1 MKRWYPFILI
11 VGLVIFFSL
20 QLFWGGQADY
30 TPVTADPSII
40 YIEACLEC
48 HGDGQQPANIWSP
61 DLSNEILLESEV
73 RQIVHAGNWRMPAF
87 PMIPD
92 SILDSLTDYVVN
104 KRFVVISD
112 KETKL

>member
-11 VGLVIFFSL
+11 VCLVIFFSL
-20 QLFWGGQADY
+20 QLFLGGQEDY
-30 TPVTADPSII
+30 TPAASDPSII

-48 HGDGQQPANIWSP
+48 HGDGQQPANLWSP

-73 RQIVHAGNWRMPAF
+73 RQIVLEGSWRMPAF

-92 SILDSLTDYVVN
+92 SILDSLTRYVVD
-104 KRFVVISD
+104 KRFILNSG

>member
-11 VGLVIFFSL
+11 IFLVLFFSL
-20 QLFWGGQADY
+20 LLILGGEDDY
-30 TPVTADPSII
+30 KPVTSDPAII

-48 HGDGQQPANIWSP
+48 HGDGRQPANLWSP

-87 PMIPD
+87 PMIAD
-92 SILDSLTDYVVN
+92 SVLDSLTVYVAN
-104 KRFVVISD
+104 KRFILTND
-112 KETKL
+112 KETE

>member
-20 QLFWGGQADY
+20 QLFLGGQEDY
-30 TPVTADPSII
+30 TPVTSDPSII
-40 YIEACLEC
+40 YVEACLEC
-48 HGDGQQPANIWSP
+48 HGDGQQPANLWSP

-92 SILDSLTDYVVN
+92 SILDSLARFVTE
-104 KRFVVISD
+104 KRFEINSD
-112 KETKL
+112 RETK